1 MKTYSID
8 FRQKI
13 LDTYHTEPISQKAIA
28 KRFSVALSFVQKL
41 LKQYR
46 ETKNITPRTD
56 RCGVKGKLNA
66 EQLLILGKLIEENND
81 ATLEEL
87 RYLLYGKIGF
97 SVSISTIARMIKLLD
112 ITVKKKTLFPS
123 GKGTERV
130 QILRCEFWE
139 KIKKIS
145 LKDLIFIDESGVNLA
160 MVRLYARALKGQRA
174 KGPKPTKRGQNVSI
188 IGAMS
193 VSEILTSVNLI
204 GGTDAITFEAFIIRK
219 LVPKLWKG
227 ACVVMD
233 NCPIHLGDEVKKAI
247 EKKGAKLILLSPYSP
262 DFSPIE
268 NLWSKLKNILRSIET
283 PNYQELAKAIELA
296 LGQVTSSNI
305 FNWFTH
311 CCYCTSSF

>member
-1 MKTYSID
+1 MHPT
-8 FRQKI
+8 
-13 LDTYHTEPISQKAIA
+13 
-28 KRFSVALSFVQKL
+28 SVALSFVQKL

-56 RCGVKGKLNA
+56 RCGAQGKLNA
-66 EQLLILGKLIEENND
+66 EQLLILAELIEENND

-97 SVSISTIARMIKLLD
+97 SVSRATIGRMIKLLD
-112 ITVKKKTLFPS
+112 ITFKKKPLFPS

-139 KIKKIS
+139 TIKNINF
-145 LKDLIFIDESGVNLA
+145 KDLIFIDESGVNLA
-160 MVRLYARALKGQRA
+160 MVRLYARSLKGERAKGQR
-174 KGPKPTKRGQNVSI
+174 PTKRGKNVSI

-193 VSEILTSVNLI
+193 VNEILTSVNLI

-233 NCPIHLGDEVKKAI
+233 NCSIHMGEEVKKAI
-247 EKKGAKLILLSPYSP
+247 EKKGAKLIYLSPYSP

-268 NLWSKLKNILRSIET
+268 NLWSKLKIILRSIKT
-283 PNYQELAKAIELA
+283 TNYQELGKAIELA
-296 LGQVTSSNI
+296 FSLVTSSNI